1 MRFPEG
7 SHGMARRREKLQVT
21 IPGELIAWMDLQI
34 KKRRFHHRSHAV
46 EVALLELKTSMAT
59 AGRSV

>member
-1 MRFPEG
+1 
-7 SHGMARRREKLQVT
+7 MARRREKLQVT